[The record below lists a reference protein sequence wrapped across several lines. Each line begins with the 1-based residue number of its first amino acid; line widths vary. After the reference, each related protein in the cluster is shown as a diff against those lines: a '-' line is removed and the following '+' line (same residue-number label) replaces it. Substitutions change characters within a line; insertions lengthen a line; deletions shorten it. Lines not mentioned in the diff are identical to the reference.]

1 MAAVQV
7 SAAQAVGEY
16 LQSPEDLVK
25 IPAFRKKLE
34 KEKAS
39 IDARLK
45 VGVKEQLEATKE
57 GLRKLLSTRNN
68 VQTIKDEMV
77 MVEKLSSDPTYKV
90 PTFEQISHVSPSLSC
105 FCMRYNTESEVG
117 LDGAPELR
125 TDGGD
130 GFEPP

>member
-25 IPAFRKKLE
+25 IQVFRKKLE

-45 VGVKEQLEATKE
+45 VGIREQLEATKE

-68 VQTIKDEMV
+68 VQTVKDEMV
-77 MVEKLSSDPTYKV
+77 MVDKLCSDPTHKV
-90 PTFEQISHVSPSLSC
+90 PTFEQISHVSSLYLTC
-105 FCMRYNTESEVG
+105 PYM
-117 LDGAPELR
+117 LM
-125 TDGGD
+125 
-130 GFEPP
+130 